1 MTIAVAVTG
10 GIGAGKSTIAGLLA
24 ARGAVVVDSDRLA
37 REVVA
42 PGTPGLAAVAETFGS
57 KVIAKD
63 GSLNRPI
70 LADIVFKD
78 SSARKQL
85 EAITHPLVRAK
96 FRELRAA
103 APRGSVVVNDIPL
116 LTTLETAGSFHLVIG
131 VGAPP
136 AVRIRRLIDR
146 GLTASDAKAR
156 MDAQIDDERRRRLC
170 DVWIDNSGTPADA
183 RKRVELIWARLREFA
198 ANVDAGRVAARGGP
212 VLIEHHQDWPAAA
225 ARLTARIHS
234 AVGNCRVDHIGST
247 AVQDLPA
254 TDVIDL
260 QLVVPDDATAIGF
273 EPLLAAA
280 GFPNWPGFTQDTPQ
294 PGGGDP
300 ADRTEWR
307 KRLHGNAD
315 PGRAVNLYVR
325 TISSPGWV
333 WALRFRDWLRADEAG
348 RADYLAA
355 NRAAASEHA
364 GVSQTAGY
372 AEAKNDIFAEANVR
386 SRAWAGATGWR
397 PD

>member
-10 GIGAGKSTIAGLLA
+10 GIGAGKSTVAGLLA

-37 REVVA
+37 REVVGA
-42 PGTPGLAAVAETFGS
+42 GTPGLAAVADTFGNR
-57 KVIAKD
+57 VIAED
-63 GSLNRPI
+63 GSLNRPV

-78 SSARKQL
+78 PSARKQL
-85 EAITHPLVRAK
+85 EAITHPLVREK

-103 APRGSVVVNDIPL
+103 APQGSVVVNDIPL
-116 LTTLETAGSFHLVIG
+116 LTTLESAGSFHLVIG
-131 VGAPP
+131 VSAPP

-156 MDAQIDDERRRRLC
+156 MDAQIDDDRRRKLC

-183 RKRVELIWARLREFA
+183 RKRVELVWARLVEFA
-198 ANVDAGRVAARGGP
+198 ENVDAGRVAGRGGP
-212 VLIEHHQDWPAAA
+212 VLMEHRQDWPDAA

-234 AVGNCRVDHIGST
+234 AVGNSRVDHIGST
-247 AVQDLPA
+247 AVQDFPA
-254 TDVIDL
+254 KDVIDL
-260 QLVVPDDATAIGF
+260 QLGVPDEATAIEF
-273 EPLLAAA
+273 APLLGAA
-280 GFPNWPGFTQDTPQ
+280 GFPIWPEFTQDTPH
-294 PGGGDP
+294 PGGDDP
-300 ADRTEWR
+300 ADPAQWR

-315 PGRAVNLYVR
+315 PGRAVNLHVR
-325 TISSPGWV
+325 TIGSPGWV

-355 NRAAASEHA
+355 KRAAASQHA
-364 GVSQTAGY
+364 GASLAAGY

-386 SRAWAGATGWR
+386 SRQWAERTGWR